1 MTQIYLCYAPED
13 ETKVKEIYQKL
24 SGAGFKPWMDVKD
37 ILPGE
42 VKENVSK
49 KAIKQSHFFMVF
61 LSANSVTA
69 RGTFQKE
76 IKIALKTWDEKLE
89 DDIYLIPVKLDDCIV
104 PEKLHDF
111 QCANIS
117 EKKEWKKLIQS
128 IHVGIT
134 RQAEQKAE
142 QKNVFLVAPEI
153 PNIESTKMTVEWAEQ
168 LKEIMTDLETDLVY
182 FLGKNAV
189 RANVEPALK
198 KNEGKPGIFVFIDHG
213 DKEML
218 LGADNKALIDSANAS
233 LLKNKF
239 VYALASGS
247 ATDLGHKT
255 VQAGATG
262 YIGFNN
268 DFHIITTASSMF
280 SHCFLSGLIALVRD
294 NKTAKEAVERIASV
308 TKISAK
314 RMKARK
320 LPENIRIMITA
331 SLKHNLKAITRLGD
345 LDWKMR
351 SEK

>member
-1 MTQIYLCYAPED
+1 MVMTQIYLCYAPED

-24 SGAGFKPWMDVKD
+24 SDAGFKPWMDVKD

-42 VKENVSK
+42 IKENVSK
-49 KAIKQSHFFMVF
+49 KVIKQSDFFMVF
-61 LSANSVTA
+61 LSANSVTT
-69 RGTFQKE
+69 RGSFQKE
-76 IKIALKTWDEKLE
+76 IKIALNTWDEKLE

-104 PEKLHDF
+104 PEKFSSF
-111 QCANIS
+111 QCADIS
-117 EKKEWKKLIQS
+117 EKKEWKRLIQA
-128 IHVGIT
+128 IHVGIG
-134 RQAEQKAE
+134 RQAE

-153 PNIESTKMTVEWAEQ
+153 PSIKSTQLTVEWATQ
-168 LKEIMTDLETDLVY
+168 LKEIMTDLETNLVY

-213 DKEML
+213 DKKML
-218 LGADNKALIDSANAS
+218 LGADNKALIDSANTS

-247 ATDLGHKT
+247 ATDLGLKAI
-255 VQAGATG
+255 QAGATG

-268 DFHIITTASSMF
+268 SFHIITTASNMF
-280 SHCFLSGLIALVRD
+280 SHCFLSGLIALIRD
-294 NKTAKEAVERIASV
+294 NKTAREAVERITSV

-314 RMKARK
+314 RIKARK
-320 LPENIRIMITA
+320 IPENIRIMITA
-331 SLKHNLKAITRLGD
+331 SLRHNLKVMACLGD
-345 LDWKMR
+345 LNWKA